1 MILPSKWLRPLS
13 DAPKYFVATAQR
25 WTNLRPFG
33 SLLTV
38 PTTLRVFKPCV
49 VEKAKAEPFPAQHV
63 SIIVGKGQL
72 TSFICASLSS
82 LFAYV
87 ILCSSPCI
95 WRFGKFLKLELTMIP
110 AGSQDKH
117 PEKLSDTAPYKPSR
131 QLYIVLYKRTWFLN
145 KWCGWHIC
153 WPLSTLIL
161 FIRLYLLLTTC
172 QTMFFPRGW
181 WRPLSI

>member
-1 MILPSKWLRPLS
+1 MAATS

-49 VEKAKAEPFPAQHV
+49 VEKAKAEPFPAHV

-95 WRFGKFLKLELTMIP
+95 WRS
-110 AGSQDKH
+110 ACSDKH

-172 QTMFFPRGW
+172 QTMFFRRVMAASLYLAWSREQFRIFQGS
-181 WRPLSI
+181 L